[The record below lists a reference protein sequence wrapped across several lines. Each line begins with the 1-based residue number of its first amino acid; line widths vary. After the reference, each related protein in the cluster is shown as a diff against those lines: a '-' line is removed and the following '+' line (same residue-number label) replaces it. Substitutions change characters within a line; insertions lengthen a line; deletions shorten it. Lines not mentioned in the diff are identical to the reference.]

1 MKASIWKW
9 LILIVVTATSLA
21 LVYPPA
27 DQKAEDGSTAK
38 PGKIRLG
45 LDLKGGTSYMLEVRD
60 DENLEGKISDARD
73 QAIEVIRNRIDA
85 MGLAEPSIYPD
96 GDARIVVQLPGMD
109 AADRERASAN
119 IRRAAYLTF
128 RVVAQKNSEWVKALF
143 DHDRV
148 PEGYEAVSVNGDNLW
163 ARVGNPPD
171 EAERARLR
179 QFAEKPGFDLLLEK
193 EKIGGKEYFRP
204 WYVSRNVELDG
215 SMLKDAGV
223 SIGQYGTREVDLSF
237 DGVGRRKFAKLTKD
251 LAPGGPKNPSPDGR
265 RHIAIVLDDTLYSAP
280 WVRSE
285 IPGGNAQITGQ
296 FTLEEATDLANALR
310 GGRLKAKIDVIE
322 ERTVDPTLGS
332 DSVASGKRAALVGI
346 LGVLVLTV
354 VYYRFAG
361 LVASLALILNLVL
374 LPLGTVIVAGFFGLL
389 GGAGLGADISTLP
402 VLTLPGIAGIV
413 LSIGMAVDAN
423 VLIFERIREE
433 MKLGKRFGAALDA
446 GYDKAF
452 RTILDANVTTLLTAV
467 ILFWLGSGPV
477 KGFAITLSAGILVSM
492 YTAIWVTRMVFD
504 FLESRGLLRNLGM
517 MSLVPETKIDF
528 LGKRRAAAILSVVV
542 LVASLGYMYS
552 RGRANFGVDFTGG
565 QQVTFSFAQKVDAD
579 AIRAAFADNPE
590 AAVDSIQYQRAG
602 VTGDDLSPEV
612 LALKVASPSEDGAD
626 PAEAA
631 VATLQKAFPEA
642 QFTLQ
647 EKTSVGA
654 RVGRELQR
662 KALWAVFWSL
672 ALMLVYIAIRFDFS
686 FGVGAIVAL
695 AHNVLV
701 TLGLYA
707 VCGRTLTMT
716 SIAAF
721 LTVLGYSINDTI
733 VVFDRIRETKKLRNR
748 LDADVCNESVNSML
762 GRTIL
767 TSVTTLISL
776 LALMV
781 FGSGEIFDFA
791 VALSIGVCV
800 GTYASVF
807 IATPVM
813 LAVRPKLS
821 APATPSKK

>member
-9 LILIVVTATSLA
+9 LILIVVTAASLA
-21 LVYPPA
+21 LVCPPK
-27 DQKAEDGSTAK
+27 DKVQ
-38 PGKIRLG
+38 LG
-45 LDLKGGTSYMLEVRD
+45 LDLQGGTSFTLEIQQ
-60 DENLEGKISDARD
+60 DENLDGSLSDARD

-85 MGLAEPSIYPD
+85 LGIAEPSIYPD
-96 GDARIVVQLPGMD
+96 GDARIVVQIPGMKAED
-109 AADRERASAN
+109 RQRAADL
-119 IRRAAYLTF
+119 IRKPAYLTF
-128 RVVAQKNSEWVKALF
+128 RVVAQKNNEWVKSLF
-143 DHDRV
+143 DRNLV
-148 PEGYEAVSVNGDNLW
+148 PSNYEIANLAQGDFW
-163 ARVGNPPD
+163 RRTAANPPD
-171 EAERARLR
+171 HAERDAIRD
-179 QFAEKPGFDLLLEK
+179 FAQKPGFDLLLEK
-193 EKIGGKEYFRP
+193 ETIDGRDYWRP

-215 SMLKDAGV
+215 SMLKSAG
-223 SIGQYGTREVDLSF
+223 IGYGSQLNPSRSVDLSF
-237 DGVGRRKFAKLTKD
+237 DNAGRRAFAKITRD

-265 RHIAIVLDDTLYSAP
+265 RHLAIVLDDTLYSAP
-280 WVRSE
+280 YIRE
-285 IPGGNAQITGQ
+285 AIEGGNAQITGN
-296 FTLEEATDLANALR
+296 FTLEEASTLATALR
-310 GGRLKAKIDVIE
+310 SGRLKARPEVIE
-322 ERTVDPTLGS
+322 ERTVDPTLGE
-332 DSVASGKRAALVGI
+332 DSVASGKRAALVGVA
-346 LGVLVLTV
+346 GVLVLTT
-354 VYYRFAG
+354 VYYHFAG
-361 LVASLALILNLVL
+361 LVASLALVLNLIL
-374 LPLGTVIVAGFFGLL
+374 LPLGMVLVAGFFGIL
-389 GGAGLGADISTLP
+389 GQAGLNASAATLP

-477 KGFAITLSAGILVSM
+477 KGFAITLSAGIIVSM

-504 FLESRGLLRNLGM
+504 FLESRGLLSNLGM

-528 LGKRRAAAILSVVV
+528 LGKRKIAAVLSVVV
-542 LVASLGYMYS
+542 ILASLGYMYS

-565 QQVTFSFAQKVDAD
+565 QQLTFSFEQKADVD
-579 AIRAAFADNPE
+579 AIRAAFAANPD

-602 VTGDDLSPEV
+602 VTGDDLAPEV
-612 LALKVASPSEDGAD
+612 LALKVAAAAEGETD

-631 VATLQKAFPEA
+631 ISTLAEAFPES
-642 QFTLQ
+642 QFTLK

-654 RVGRELQR
+654 RVGSELQR
-662 KALWAVFWSL
+662 KALWALFWSL
-672 ALMLVYIAIRFDFS
+672 VLMLVYIAIRFDFS

-695 AHNVLV
+695 AHNILV

-748 LDADVCNESVNSML
+748 LDAAVCNESVNSML

-767 TSVTTLISL
+767 TSVTTLVSL
-776 LALMV
+776 VALMI

-791 VALSIGVCV
+791 VALAIGVCV

-813 LAVRPKLS
+813 LAVRPRFNS
-821 APATPSKK
+821 ETAPAPAPKKARK

>member
-1 MKASIWKW
+1 M
-9 LILIVVTATSLA
+9 VTATSLA
-21 LVYPPA
+21 LVCPPK
-27 DQKAEDGSTAK
+27 DKV
-38 PGKIRLG
+38 RYG
-45 LDLKGGTSYMLEVRD
+45 LDLKGGTSFTIEVRD
-60 DENLEGKISDARD
+60 DENLEGKITDARD

-85 MGLAEPSIYPD
+85 LGLAEPSIYPD
-96 GDARIVVQLPGMD
+96 GDSRIVVQLPGME
-109 AADRERASAN
+109 AKDRERASDL
-119 IRRAAYLTF
+119 IRRPAYLTF
-128 RVVAQKNSEWVKALF
+128 RVVAQKNSEWVKSLF
-143 DHDRV
+143 DHNRV
-148 PEGYEAVSVNGDNLW
+148 PEGYEAVSLPEGDFW
-163 ARVGNPPD
+163 QRIGNPPN
-171 EAERARLR
+171 EEERARLR

-193 EKIGGKEYFRP
+193 ETVGGREYFRP

-215 SMLKDAGV
+215 SMLKSAGV
-223 SIGQYGTREVDLSF
+223 GIGQYGTREVELSF
-237 DGVGRRKFAKLTKD
+237 DGVGRRKFGKLTAD
-251 LAPGGPKNPSPDGR
+251 LAPGGPKNPSLDTR
-265 RHIAIVLDDTLYSAP
+265 RHLAIVLDDTLYSAP
-280 WVRSE
+280 YIRE
-285 IPGGNAQITGQ
+285 KITGGNAQITGQ
-296 FTLEEATDLANALR
+296 FTLEEATTLATALR
-310 GGRLKAKIDVIE
+310 SGRLKAKIDVLE

-332 DSVASGKRAALVGI
+332 DSVASGKRAAIVGVA
-346 LGVLVLTV
+346 GVLLLTV
-354 VYYRFAG
+354 VYYHFAG
-361 LVASLALILNLVL
+361 LVASLALILNLIL

-389 GGAGLGADISTLP
+389 GGAGVGADISTLP

-477 KGFAITLSAGILVSM
+477 KGFAVTLSAGILVSM

-528 LGKRRAAAILSVVV
+528 LGKRRVAAILSVVV

-612 LALKVASPSEDGAD
+612 LALKVASAEEGQPD

-631 VATLQKAFPEA
+631 VATLQNAFPEA
-642 QFTLQ
+642 QFSLQ

-654 RVGRELQR
+654 RVGGELQR

-748 LDADVCNESVNSML
+748 LDADICNESVNSML

-776 LALMV
+776 IALMV

-821 APATPSKK
+821 AAPAPAKK